1 MVLRNALPVQNK
13 TASEAFPFLMLK
25 NVPLRIKMLRELWK
39 AFELLAFP
47 LLNAAQPDPV
57 CPVSLTSSDTG
68 LCQNKQ
74 LNPA

>member
-1 MVLRNALPVQNK
+1 
-13 TASEAFPFLMLK
+13 MLK